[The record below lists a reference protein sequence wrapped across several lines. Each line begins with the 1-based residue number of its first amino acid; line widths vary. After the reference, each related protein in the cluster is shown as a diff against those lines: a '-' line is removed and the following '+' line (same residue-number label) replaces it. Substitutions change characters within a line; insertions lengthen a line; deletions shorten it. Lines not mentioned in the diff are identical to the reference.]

1 MLTLGRNI
9 LIVRKEK
16 KMSQQDVANKC
27 RVDRARIGKIEN
39 GKIAVELM
47 TIVEIATAL
56 GVDVRILIPPQ
67 LIPPVQKGKI

>member
-47 TIVEIATAL
+47 TIVEIVTAL

-67 LIPPVQKGKI
+67 LIPPV

>member
-1 MLTLGRNI
+1 
-9 LIVRKEK
+9 
-16 KMSQQDVANKC
+16 MSQQDVANKC

-67 LIPPVQKGKI
+67 LIPPA

>member
-1 MLTLGRNI
+1 MLTLDRNI

-27 RVDRARIGKIEN
+27 RVDRAKIGKIEN

-67 LIPPVQKGKI
+67 LIFPA

>member
-47 TIVEIATAL
+47 TRVEIATAL

-67 LIPPVQKGKI
+67 LIPPV